1 MKIQKV
7 NLQEKFDSFSDHWNP
22 RIAGELNGQMVK
34 LAKARGE
41 FVWHK
46 HAREDELFLVLKG
59 HLKIKLRKG
68 DIDLHPGEFAI
79 IPHGVEHCPIAME
92 EVEMLLFEPGTTLN
106 TGDQP
111 ESDLTKKALNKI

>member
-7 NLQEKFDSFSDHWNP
+7 NLQEKFDSFKDHWNP

-34 LAKARGE
+34 LAKASGE

-59 HLKIKLRKG
+59 HLRIKLREG
-68 DIDLHPGEFAI
+68 DIDLHPGEFVI
-79 IPHGVEHCPIAME
+79 IPHGVEHCPIAMD

-106 TGDQP
+106 TGDQR
-111 ESDLTKKALNKI
+111 ESDLTQKDLSKI

>member
-7 NLQEKFDSFSDHWNP
+7 NLKEKFDSFSDHWNP

-34 LAKARGE
+34 LAKASGE

-46 HAREDELFLVLKG
+46 HATEDELFLVLKG
-59 HLKIKLRKG
+59 HLKIKLREG
-68 DIDLHPGEFAI
+68 DIDLHPGEFVI
-79 IPHGVEHCPIAME
+79 IPHGLEHCPVAMD

-111 ESDLTKKALNKI
+111 ESDLTKKDLNKI